1 MRTNTSVD
9 INADWEIN
17 QIVKPGHVNALTR
30 SIKYDFVL
38 TAQMLKGKTGD
49 VNVFDVLGI
58 SIVAG
63 TLVPG
68 HTHILINAVVPNN
81 IVLCF
86 PGNQGD
92 PGEDYHIH
100 VHFLSGCKVNTSGSS
115 PMIYFYFHSHG
126 VDGAVEFTGIGRYT
140 YVGSFKMATPI
151 TLITGARFT
160 YEMALGELP
169 HQPDNKASIVKSPWM
184 SNVVGSGSGGS
195 HAIAVLLHYLRFGP
209 KSGEVPS
216 TNWPLCIRWTATSGA
231 SGAIAASKIFPSG
244 TATGVAIPN
253 CLVPR
258 DKPAYNGSLLPSS
271 LLSINGALE
280 FRNVNSDWS
289 CNQFSLNDHN
299 YGFVLNDSFFGCH
312 PAHPSESEPAS
323 GVKVTATTTQLDIYT
338 SFGLEFQDTGLVIPR
353 GVATVMPVNIGDM
366 EEGQVVELNIHI
378 VEFGPARQALNT
390 SLGGE
395 HFVGEWVNTATY
407 AAGSIISVTTL
418 SAQGNPVYSFFR
430 SLKDNNKNNIPESS
444 LSDWWEAV
452 VFHTDQNSGSFH
464 AATPFNSGV
473 QTLLRF
479 DAGDDSYSGV
489 PIYSWGYGVP
499 PEITGGLPTWTNTQM
514 HVTFN
519 DKANWQNSN
528 GFSHGI
534 IPTLPIAASA
544 KIIFA
549 KISIDNEPRV
559 LVLTGGYSCKPY
571 PNY

>member
-1 MRTNTSVD
+1 MRTNTSAD
-9 INADWEIN
+9 INTEWAIN

-38 TAQMLKGKTGD
+38 TAQMLEGKTGD

-58 SIVAG
+58 SIDAG
-63 TLVPG
+63 ALVPG
-68 HTHILINAVVPNN
+68 HTHILINTVVPDN

-86 PGNQGD
+86 PGSQSG

-115 PMIYFYFHSHG
+115 PTIYFYFHSHG
-126 VDGAVEFTGIGRYT
+126 VGGAIEFTGIGRYT
-140 YVGSFKMATPI
+140 YVGSFKMDTPI
-151 TLITGARFT
+151 ALITGASFI

-169 HQPDNKASIVKSPWM
+169 YQPDNTAAIVKRPWM
-184 SNVVGSGSGGS
+184 SNVVGGGTDGG

-244 TATGVAIPN
+244 TAVGVAAPD

-258 DKPAYNGSLLPSS
+258 DKPAYNGRLLPEP
-271 LLSINGALE
+271 LLSSRGALE
-280 FRNVNSDWS
+280 FRNVNSHWS
-289 CNQFSLNDHN
+289 RNLFSQDDHD
-299 YGFVLNDSFFGCH
+299 YGFVLNDSFFGCYA
-312 PAHPSESEPAS
+312 AHPSESGPSS
-323 GVKVTATTTQLDIYT
+323 GVKVTAATTQLDIYT

-353 GVATVMPVNIGDM
+353 GVATVMPINIGDM

-378 VEFGPARQALNT
+378 VEFGPARQALDT

-407 AAGSIISVTTL
+407 APGTIISVTTPD
-418 SAQGNPVYSFFR
+418 AQGNPKYSFFR
-430 SLKDNNKNNIPESS
+430 SLKGNNKNNIPEST
-444 LSDWWEAV
+444 LGDWWEAA
-452 VFHTDQNSGSFH
+452 VFNTDRDSGSFH

-473 QTLLRF
+473 QALLRF

-499 PEITGGLPTWTNTQM
+499 PKVVAGTRTWTNTQM

-519 DKANWQNSN
+519 DKANWQNSD
-528 GFSHGI
+528 GFSGGAV
-534 IPTLPIAASA
+534 PTLPIAASA
-544 KIIFA
+544 KVIFA
-549 KISIDNEPRV
+549 KISIDDEPCV
-559 LVLTGGYSCKPY
+559 LVLTGGYCCKPY